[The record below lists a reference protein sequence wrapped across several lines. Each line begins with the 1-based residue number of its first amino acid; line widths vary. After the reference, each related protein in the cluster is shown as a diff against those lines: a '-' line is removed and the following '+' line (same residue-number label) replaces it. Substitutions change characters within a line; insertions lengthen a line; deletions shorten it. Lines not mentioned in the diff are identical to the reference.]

1 MKTNFIVSEGKGKI
15 IVEVEKRKVYFSVK
29 SGCEFLVEH
38 EKNDSVKISSESDEP
53 ITVERV

>member
-15 IVEVEKRKVYFSVK
+15 IVEVEKIKVYFSVK
-29 SGCEFLVEH
+29 TGYEFLVER

>member
-15 IVEVEKRKVYFSVK
+15 IVEVEKIKVYFSVK
-29 SGCEFLVEH
+29 TGYEFLVEH